1 MSPRSVVLAVCVFAA
16 PLFLGCG
23 GSNELAVVPV
33 KGKVLCEGKPVTAGV
48 IVFMPVAEGGKNE
61 VSGRPARGTIRPD
74 GTFVLSTY
82 EFGDGAI
89 IGKHT
94 VTYKPPVKG
103 EGAYEEAEEAEGG
116 EQELAVV
123 PPVQKHACRFGGDAT
138 ATVKAGEN
146 NLTIEL
152 SPVMPGGGE
161 RSEEMAF

>member
-1 MSPRSVVLAVCVFAA
+1 MSPRSVALAVCVFAA

-33 KGKVLCEGKPVTAGV
+33 KGKILCEGEPVTAGT
-48 IVFMPVAEGGKNE
+48 IIFMPVAADKKE
-61 VSGRPARGTIRPD
+61 VSGRPARGTIQTD

-123 PPVQKHACRFGGDAT
+123 PPLQKHACRFGGTAT
-138 ATVKAGEN
+138 ATVKAGDN

-161 RSEEMAF
+161 RAEEMAF